1 MAAPV
6 FSLDSF
12 CHRQFDDE
20 AYSGTK
26 INISKTDFL
35 ARCNAL
41 HEQAKEANGGA
52 CPLAPGYAPFCKH
65 LFVENFVG
73 GTALSNCVEVS
84 LNHHADFSHVCS
96 HATTVFF
103 CRNCCLFFLCSAS
116 FYSVSC
122 HHRCIRLDRSQSLTD
137 YCLDSRYA
145 S

>member
-84 LNHHADFSHVCS
+84 LNHHADFFTRVQPRYYC
-96 HATTVFF
+96 FF
-103 CRNCCLFFLCSAS
+103 LSELFFVFCVFGVILFC
-116 FYSVSC
+116 FVPPPLYKV
-122 HHRCIRLDRSQSLTD
+122 R
-137 YCLDSRYA
+137 
-145 S
+145 